1 MSIVSLSHRT
11 PKQDKDM
18 SANQL
23 TGANAASALA
33 QLRATRPVV
42 LNLTNYVVMNP
53 TANALLALGASPIM
67 AHAEG
72 EMAEMAQIS
81 SSLVI
86 NIGTLDELWV
96 PRYRFALSEMRLQ
109 HKPVVLDPVG
119 AGASKLRTQTC
130 LSLLESEGVS
140 ILRANASEVLAL
152 AGAAHAGKGVDATD
166 GAEAAVEAAVLLYQ
180 RYGAT
185 VCISGAIDLVVEDD
199 VVARLEGGHPWM
211 PMVTGTGCTASALCG
226 AMLATGQQPAE
237 AATMAMAY
245 LALAGEQAAA
255 KALGPGTLWPNML
268 DALFNLGTEALQ
280 ARYPNS
286 LADGR

>member
-1 MSIVSLSHRT
+1 MSI
-11 PKQDKDM
+11 
-18 SANQL
+18 NQL
-23 TGANAASALA
+23 SGAHAAAALET
-33 QLRATRPVV
+33 LRATRPVV

-67 AHAEG
+67 AHAEA

-81 SSLVI
+81 SALVI
-86 NIGTLDELWV
+86 NIGTLDELWI
-96 PRYRFALSEMRLQ
+96 PRYRIALSEMRLQ

-130 LSLLESEGVS
+130 LSLLESEGIS

-152 AGAAHAGKGVDATD
+152 AGAAHAGKGVDAAD

-185 VCISGAIDLVVEDD
+185 VCISGATDLVVEDD
-199 VVARLEGGHPWM
+199 VVARLQGGHVWM
-211 PMVTGTGCTASALCG
+211 PLVTGTGCTASALCG
-226 AMLATGQQPAE
+226 AMLATGQPPAE
-237 AATMAMAY
+237 ASAVAMAC
-245 LALAGEQAAA
+245 LALAGELAAA
-255 KALGPGTLWPNML
+255 KAEGPGTLWPHLLDGLCHL
-268 DALFNLGTEALQ
+268 DASALQ
-280 ARYPNS
+280 GRYPHS